1 MTTGIFDNSPREMRL
16 INSVDDTDV
25 KGEYNNVEKI
35 RLKKQLGL
43 LEGVAIILGIIFGS
57 GKNLL
62 YHRYVLLKMIRK
74 SNLYLFLFKRFDRYF
89 CLPERSDTRGRKR
102 RSFFDYLGIMRT
114 IVHDRSVML
123 RRIGHKYTAQRR
135 RLCLHPWSLR
145 CFAVIFI
152 SMGCQ
157 PNFCVSN
164 WYFKPLPERV
174 HVDSIIFITG
184 LRPML

>member
-1 MTTGIFDNSPREMRL
+1 MTTGIFDNSPREMQL

-25 KGEYNNVEKI
+25 KGEYNDVEKI

-57 GKNLL
+57 GKILL
-62 YHRYVLLKMIRK
+62 YYWNVLSKIIRK

-123 RRIGHKYTAQRR
+123 RRVRYKYTAQRR
-135 RLCLHPWSLR
+135 RLCLHPRSLWR
-145 CFAVIFI
+145 FAVIFI

-157 PNFCVSN
+157 SNFCVSN
-164 WYFKPLPERV
+164 KYFKPLGEKV
-174 HVDSIIFITG
+174 LVDSIIFITG